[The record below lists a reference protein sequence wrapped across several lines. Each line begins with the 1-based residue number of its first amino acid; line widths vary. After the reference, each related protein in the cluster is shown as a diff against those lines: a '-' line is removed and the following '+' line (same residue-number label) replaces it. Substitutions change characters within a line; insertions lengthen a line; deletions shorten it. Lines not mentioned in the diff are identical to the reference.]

1 MLAWLGSHQQE
12 RRNPHEVPSLT
23 RAESGFLSP
32 RRSVGHRRSA
42 RHECCDRAA
51 LEQDCIIG
59 VRISLKAINSEL
71 ERRGSQAVLA
81 KGDGYFYFWGGE
93 AADWLDRTVRVPTLH
108 SLTLD
113 QWIGEFQ
120 KLREEN

>member
-1 MLAWLGSHQQE
+1 
-12 RRNPHEVPSLT
+12 
-23 RAESGFLSP
+23 
-32 RRSVGHRRSA
+32 
-42 RHECCDRAA
+42 
-51 LEQDCIIG
+51 

-93 AADWLDRTVRVPTLH
+93 AADWLDRIVRVATLH

-113 QWIGEFQ
+113 QWMQEFQ
-120 KLREEN
+120 KLKETNRKLIQSLAPPVQRAVQAENGRKKRRATKRSPF